1 MIVMT
6 AISATEAARRFS
18 AILDASSRGEVFE
31 VMRGGE
37 HVATIT
43 PPHRANGAA
52 LIEAYSSIEPDEE
65 FADILEAVHR
75 EMNQPATIEDP
86 WGDD

>member
-1 MIVMT
+1 MT
-6 AISATEAARRFS
+6 AITATEAARRFS
-18 AILDASSRGEVFE
+18 AVLDASSRGEVFE

-65 FADILEAVHR
+65 FADILDEVHKD
-75 EMNQPATIEDP
+75 MNKPAKIEDP
-86 WGDD
+86 WAED

>member
-1 MIVMT
+1 MT
-6 AISATEAARRFS
+6 AITATEAARRFS

-43 PPHRANGAA
+43 PPHRANGGAIIDA
-52 LIEAYSSIEPDEE
+52 YASREPNPDFANAVEEAH
-65 FADILEAVHR
+65 AW
-75 EMNQPATIEDP
+75 MNKPVEIEDP
-86 WGDD
+86 WADG